1 LSTIPRS
8 VPYGVA
14 IAAAG
19 IITILLQPVLF
30 RYVVALPSFQ

>member
-1 LSTIPRS
+1 LVTETVEGVAASARPT

-19 IITILLQPVLF
+19 VVTLILNAPF
-30 RYVVALPSFQ
+30 AR

>member
-1 LSTIPRS
+1 MQLS

-19 IITILLQPVLF
+19 IITLGLQTVPPQLF
-30 RYVVALPSFQ
+30 L